1 MANPILYIS
10 KLNSISFAKR
20 EVSDYKTD
28 ENTLSHE
35 GRQLLS
41 SHAIQYFQPTD
52 VEPIQVLSN
61 LEDIKGEIYK
71 DNVLQDTINAVLKIK
86 HLDTNVTLDCEIVDL
101 DESDNLGIKF
111 TEGNIYTASDNL
123 TIIGTYSLN
132 GFLPDFTRTSTDI
145 IGKTI
150 EIDGEDCLVVGLV
163 YDEVVEAWCIEIEST
178 TITTG
183 VNIMSITYDVE
194 KYNVYEIDFDFSD
207 YNNSDVFLLIKA
219 ENNTQTF
226 YQVSERLKIGFQN
239 RLIEIRHKGE
249 SDKDV
254 FYSTGIKHLLRLKY
268 IKIVPYTSQESENQ
282 KNDNNVYL
290 IDSQVNEGN
299 EFTLES
305 VPFNIYRRIVLAL
318 NQSVLFID
326 SVRYIIDGEVTKED
340 NDESNLVDISFSVI
354 KALSTVDNT
363 EFEQFLNNE
372 PISNFVFDNDAFVLD
387 NEDYLNF

>member
-268 IKIVPYTSQESENQ
+268 IKIIPYTSQESENQ
-282 KNDNNVYL
+282 KNDNDVYL

-318 NQSVLFID
+318 SQSVLFID
-326 SVRYIIDGEVTKED
+326 SIRYIIDGEVNLED
-340 NDESNLVDISFSVI
+340 NDESNLVDISFQVI
-354 KALSTVDNT
+354 KASSSIDNT
-363 EFEQFLNNE
+363 EFEQFLNDE
-372 PISNFVFDNDAFVLD
+372 TISNFVFDNEAFVLEND
-387 NEDYLNF
+387 DYLIF

>member
-41 SHAIQYFQPTD
+41 SPAVQYFQPTD
-52 VEPIQVLSN
+52 IEPIQVLSN
-61 LEDIKGEIYK
+61 LNSIKGEIYK

-101 DESDNLGIKF
+101 EESDNLGIKF
-111 TEGNIYTASDNL
+111 TSGNIYTSSNNL
-123 TIIGTYSLN
+123 TVIGTYSLN

-150 EIDGEDCLVVGLV
+150 EIDGEDCVIVGLL

-183 VNIMSITYDVE
+183 TNIMSITYDVE

-239 RLIEIRHKGE
+239 RLIELRHKGE
-249 SDKDV
+249 SDKDI

-268 IKIVPYTSQESENQ
+268 IKILPYTSQESENQ